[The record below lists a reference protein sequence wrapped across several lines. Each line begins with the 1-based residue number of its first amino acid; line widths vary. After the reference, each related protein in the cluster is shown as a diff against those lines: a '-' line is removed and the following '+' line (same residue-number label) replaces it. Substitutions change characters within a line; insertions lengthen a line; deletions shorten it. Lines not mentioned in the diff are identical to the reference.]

1 MPGKSR
7 HGKGKHPH
15 HSRKSKA
22 IQRQEA
28 RTSQQNA
35 TVATPPKAAT
45 VEVDKTYTPKPA
57 AIPEKKKS
65 IQYPFIAGELRRI
78 GLLAG
83 IILVI
88 LIILALVLS

>member
-28 RTSQQNA
+28 KAIQQQT
-35 TVATPPKAAT
+35 TVDTVPKATPIDIDKAPP
-45 VEVDKTYTPKPA
+45 PKPTV
-57 AIPEKKKS
+57 ISEKKQS
-65 IQYPFIAGELRRI
+65 IQYPFIADELRRI
-78 GLLAG
+78 GILAG
-83 IILVI
+83 IIVMI